1 MIGPS
6 AAARGQAIE
15 LPRSAA
21 GHRNPWLIAVV
32 VSIATFMTVLDTSIA
47 NVALRHIAG
56 SLAAGVD
63 ESTWIITSYLIATAV
78 VLPISGWLSRVVG
91 RKRFYMLCVGLF
103 TLSSVLCAL
112 APSLDMLIAFRVL
125 QGLGG
130 GGMAP
135 SEQTILADTF
145 PQNKRAQAFALY
157 GVAVIVAPTVG
168 PALGGWITDNWS
180 WHWIFLINAPIG
192 LLSLALVAWL
202 VTEPETLKRERRHL
216 LARGLSVDWG
226 GLVLIA
232 LALGCLEVVLDKG
245 QRDDWFASNFIITF
259 ASISA
264 LSFALFF
271 PWELARK
278 DPIVEVRLLFQRQF
292 GTCFLMMMV
301 VGGILFSSI
310 QLLPQLEQ
318 TDFDYTATLAG
329 LSLMAGGFAMLLLM
343 PVVARLSDYVQPK
356 YLIALGMLVVAMSMW
371 GSTSLTPYVGF
382 SYFVWMRITQT
393 VGLPFL
399 FIPITSASYA
409 DVPPDKTN
417 QASALINVARYLGG
431 SIGISMATT
440 LLARREQF
448 HQLRLTEHLYQSSLP
463 YQEALRRGAADLVA
477 KGTAVADAR
486 HQAIGLIEQMVH
498 AQASLLSYIDVFF
511 AFAVVAFCMVFVALL
526 LLRPIPLSVG
536 QRRTPVRDLPKQRA
550 HQPRQMASSRE
561 SKADLQ
567 RSDKSGP
574 LTAQQLT
581 CR

>member
-6 AAARGQAIE
+6 AATRGEAIE

-21 GHRNPWLIAVV
+21 GHRNPWLIAAV

-168 PALGGWITDNWS
+168 PTLGGWITDNWS

-202 VTEPETLKRERRHL
+202 VTEPETLRRERQHL

-264 LSFALFF
+264 LSFVLFF

-310 QLLPQLEQ
+310 
-318 TDFDYTATLAG
+318 
-329 LSLMAGGFAMLLLM
+329 
-343 PVVARLSDYVQPK
+343 
-356 YLIALGMLVVAMSMW
+356 
-371 GSTSLTPYVGF
+371 
-382 SYFVWMRITQT
+382 
-393 VGLPFL
+393 
-399 FIPITSASYA
+399 
-409 DVPPDKTN
+409 
-417 QASALINVARYLGG
+417 
-431 SIGISMATT
+431 
-440 LLARREQF
+440 
-448 HQLRLTEHLYQSSLP
+448 
-463 YQEALRRGAADLVA
+463 
-477 KGTAVADAR
+477 
-486 HQAIGLIEQMVH
+486 
-498 AQASLLSYIDVFF
+498 
-511 AFAVVAFCMVFVALL
+511 
-526 LLRPIPLSVG
+526 
-536 QRRTPVRDLPKQRA
+536 
-550 HQPRQMASSRE
+550 
-561 SKADLQ
+561 
-567 RSDKSGP
+567 
-574 LTAQQLT
+574 
-581 CR
+581 